1 MLFEKYR
8 PENVRGGITS
18 TGEEQNL
25 KKSLVV
31 VGILVSLLAFSSM
44 KADAAGQ
51 ASIMKVGTESVTADD
66 LMYLLTQK
74 AQGNEAMAGMVASR
88 MTIEEKKDFL
98 KDIGDLLLVFQAAQ
112 LKGLHLNPGVAAK
125 IRWDA
130 VNTMA
135 QAYVEKEAAGWDMGE
150 KAMRGYFEAHKANYA
165 VKEAVHARHI
175 LVESEAEARNLLLQ
189 ALAGSDFGELAVR
202 ASKDQG
208 SAEKGGDLG
217 WIEKGDTVPAFEE
230 AAFSARQG
238 NLAGPVQS
246 EYGWHVIQVL
256 GQRPA
261 GEGLYE
267 AAKPQVARDLQQS
280 YLEAELGKLRS
291 EGKIFIDEKLL
302 MDLGQK

>member
-1 MLFEKYR
+1 M
-8 PENVRGGITS
+8 
-18 TGEEQNL
+18 
-25 KKSLVV
+25 KKSLIF
-31 VGILVSLLAFSSM
+31 VGILVSLMAFSSM
-44 KADAAGQ
+44 QATAAEQVPVMKA
-51 ASIMKVGTESVTADD
+51 GTESVTADD
-66 LMYLLTQK
+66 LMFLLTQK
-74 AQGNEAMAGMVASR
+74 AGGNEAMAGMVASR

-125 IRWDA
+125 IRWDT

-150 KAMRGYFEAHKANYA
+150 KAIRGYFEAHKANYA
-165 VKEAVHARHI
+165 VKEAVHVRHI

-217 WIEKGDTVPAFEE
+217 WIEKGYTVPAFEE
-230 AAFSARQG
+230 AAFSTRQG

-256 GQRPA
+256 DRRPA

-267 AAKPQVARDLQQS
+267 AVKPQVARDLQQS
-280 YLEAELGKLRS
+280 YLEAVLARLRS
-291 EGKIFIDEKLL
+291 GAKISIDEKQLAE
-302 MDLGQK
+302 LGQ

>member
-1 MLFEKYR
+1 
-8 PENVRGGITS
+8 
-18 TGEEQNL
+18 L
-25 KKSLVV
+25 KKSRIF

-44 KADAAGQ
+44 Q
-51 ASIMKVGTESVTADD
+51 ASAAEQAPVMKAGTERVTADD
-66 LMYLLTQK
+66 LLFLLTQK
-74 AQGNEAMAGMVASR
+74 AGGNEAMAGMVASR

-150 KAMRGYFEAHKANYA
+150 KAMRGYFEAHKANYS

-175 LVESEAEARNLLLQ
+175 LVESESEARSLLLQ
-189 ALAGSDFGELAVR
+189 ALAGSDFGELAMR

-230 AAFSARQG
+230 AAFSTRQG

-246 EYGWHVIQVL
+246 EYGWHVIQVI
-256 GQRPA
+256 GRRPA

-267 AAKPQVARDLQQS
+267 AAKPQVARDLQQW
-280 YLEAELGKLRS
+280 YLEATLARLRS
-291 EGKIFIDEKLL
+291 GANISIDEKQLAK
-302 MDLGQK
+302 LGQ